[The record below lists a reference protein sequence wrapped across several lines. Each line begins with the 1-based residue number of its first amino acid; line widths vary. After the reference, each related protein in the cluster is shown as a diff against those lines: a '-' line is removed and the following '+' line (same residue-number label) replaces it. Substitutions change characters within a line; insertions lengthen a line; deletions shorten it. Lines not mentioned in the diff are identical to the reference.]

1 MYESNEMMNQTPFI
15 LPAQVDG
22 DFSADEL
29 AEDME
34 GVTLRFPR
42 AKIPGGGT
50 LQFEL
55 TGENPDEPEYTKSI
69 EGVLMYT
76 HLANAYWPAGSEYD
90 DDAPPMCQSVDG
102 KAGHGTPGG
111 LCQDCMLNRY
121 GTDGNGGNGKACKN
135 MRMLYILR
143 SGESLPIQL
152 ALPPTSLNGYN
163 SFVSAAFLSRKRG
176 ICAGVVQITLKKV
189 TNGAHDYSVAVFRK
203 LYDFTGEQ
211 LAAVRTLS
219 AGFKEQIKSIN
230 EQRTLALADNAGNIC
245 EYQDSAPVL
254 PDNDAHFMSGIIDG
268 ERDELP
274 A

>member
-1 MYESNEMMNQTPFI
+1 
-15 LPAQVDG
+15 
-22 DFSADEL
+22 
-29 AEDME
+29 
-34 GVTLRFPR
+34 
-42 AKIPGGGT
+42 
-50 LQFEL
+50 
-55 TGENPDEPEYTKSI
+55 
-69 EGVLMYT
+69 MYT
-76 HLANAYWPAGSEYD
+76 HLTNAYWPVGSEYD
-90 DDAPPMCQSVDG
+90 DDAPPLCQSVDG
-102 KAGHGTPGG
+102 KTGYGTPGG

-121 GTDGNGGNGKACKN
+121 GSDGNGGAGKACKN

-152 ALPPTSLNGYN
+152 ALPPTSLKGYN
-163 SFVSAAFLSRKRG
+163 DFVSAAFLSRKRG

-219 AGFKEQIKSIN
+219 AGFKEQIKSMN
-230 EQRTLALADNAGNIC
+230 EQRALTHANNAEDIC
-245 EYQDSAPVL
+245 EYQDNAPVL
-254 PDNDAHFMSGIIDG
+254 PDNDAHFMPSIIDG